1 MKQETPL
8 IQQFLSELD
17 IVFPS
22 PSTTEQTTRLI
33 ECAAGSCRRQE
44 LAEQESEEYS
54 TPHRA
59 NLNCEIT
66 KKGDITKTEIAK
78 TLRLQKV
85 RLQDG

>member
-66 KKGDITKTEIAK
+66 KKATLQK
-78 TLRLQKV
+78 LRLRK
-85 RLQDG
+85 R